1 MTTDR
6 DGSFADRVRLF
17 LDGSEDGRRA
27 ASEAR
32 DLLQEKDRA
41 HLLPIEDP

>member
-17 LDGSEDGRRA
+17 LDGSEDGRA
-27 ASEAR
+27 ASE
-32 DLLQEKDRA
+32 DLLAEA
-41 HLLPIEDP
+41 AEDT